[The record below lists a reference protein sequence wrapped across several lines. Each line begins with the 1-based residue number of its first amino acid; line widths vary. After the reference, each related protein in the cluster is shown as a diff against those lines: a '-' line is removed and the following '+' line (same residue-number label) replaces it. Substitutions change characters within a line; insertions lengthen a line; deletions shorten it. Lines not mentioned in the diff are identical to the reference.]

1 MQIKDNAIFLFEIL
15 VKHIKSVDGLAGC
28 YRGLTPK
35 LIGTVVSV
43 IGSKKVAD
51 SLQLDEYDANESK
64 DSEEL
69 TDEEWSV
76 HL

>member
-1 MQIKDNAIFLFEIL
+1 MSFFCFEIL
-15 VKHIKSVDGLAGC
+15 VKHIKSVDGLVGC

-51 SLQLDEYDANESK
+51 SLELDVFDANESK
-64 DSEEL
+64 DSAEL

>member
-1 MQIKDNAIFLFEIL
+1 M
-15 VKHIKSVDGLAGC
+15 KHIKSVDGLAGC

-35 LIGTVVSV
+35 LIGTVISV

-51 SLQLDEYDANESK
+51 SLELDAYDANESK
-64 DSEEL
+64 DSDEL